1 MGQAKPLLSS
11 RGNTI
16 FASTRLGTSSDFRP
30 TKTIDFE
37 GKLAKAIQSPRKST
51 ANNVTLGGLFITNI
65 VGRARGDVEVEY
77 NLRAEQGSKYA
88 LDLAAQEAK
97 Q

>member
-11 RGNTI
+11 RGNTM
-16 FASTRLGTSSDFRP
+16 FASTRVGTSSDFRP

-51 ANNVTLGGLFITNI
+51 ANNVTLGGLYYTNI
-65 VGRARGDVEVEY
+65 VGRVRGDVEVKY
-77 NLRAEQGSKYA
+77 NLRAEQDNKHA
-88 LDLAAQEAK
+88 LELVAPEAK

>member
-11 RGNTI
+11 RGNTL
-16 FASTRLGTSSDFRP
+16 FASTKVGTSSDFRP

-51 ANNVTLGGLFITNI
+51 ANNVTLGGHYITNI
-65 VGRARGDVEVEY
+65 VGRTGGDVEVEY
-77 NLRAEQGSKYA
+77 NLRTEQGSKHA
-88 LDLAAQEAK
+88 LELAAHETK

>member
-1 MGQAKPLLSS
+1 MLSS
-11 RGNTI
+11 RGNTM
-16 FASTRLGTSSDFRP
+16 FASTRVGTSSDFRP

-51 ANNVTLGGLFITNI
+51 ANNVTLGGLYLYITNI
-65 VGRARGDVEVEY
+65 VGRARGDVEVKY

-88 LDLAAQEAK
+88 LELAAQEAK